1 MEKNRYDKRILTAVM
16 ASLMATTAVQ
26 ANNAKAETNSS
37 THLAKA
43 EAAPVEEYSPL
54 ADSSKVYDIDEVV
67 VVSQPKEMVRL
78 RQQSL
83 SSTSLGS
90 FQIQKLGTRDL
101 RELSQ
106 YIPNFVMPNYGS
118 RLSSA
123 IYVRG
128 IGSRVNSP
136 AVGIYLDGIP
146 VMSKAAFNLH
156 NYQTSRVDVLRGPQ
170 GTLYGQNSEG
180 GLVRMYSRDPFL
192 YEGSDIKLSL
202 GSRYYRNVEAAHYQK
217 VNKHLAWGLAGFYDG
232 QKGFFRNQTTG
243 DRADKYDEAGA
254 KLQIKS
260 RWNRGW
266 NVDFLANYQYVDQKG
281 FPYGQ
286 LDLETG
292 KAALPA
298 STFPGTYRRNTLLS
312 GINVNHLSRYYEFF
326 STTSYQYLKDKMLMD
341 QDYQPADYMSILQ
354 EQLQN
359 ALTQELTFKSRT
371 PIGGIWAWTLGS
383 FFSYQWLK
391 TNGPVYFNEAMTQPI
406 GAAIQSQMHEAMV
419 TAMANRMMATAP
431 ILTEAAARAAAEKA
445 IQLAGGVNMDV
456 TMGAPGLYHTPQWN
470 LGFYHESNIAL
481 ADNLNLTLGLRYD
494 LMHISIHY
502 DTQAY
507 MAMAA
512 KVMGKKATYTLRSM
526 LDGKADDTYHQLL
539 PKLGINY
546 RIDHLGSNIYATVS
560 KGYRAGG
567 YNIQMFSDIL
577 QSELNANRQQAMQGD
592 YDVPHTNEDY
602 QKVNNTI
609 AYKPETSWNYEAG
622 MHLNLFDNMLHL
634 DLSAF
639 YMQVRNQQL
648 SVMAGN
654 YGFGRMMVNA
664 GKSHSCGLEASL
676 KGQLLDGN
684 LDWAVNYGYTRAKFD
699 EYTDGEGD
707 AAVSYEDKYVPY
719 VPQHTLAAMAD
730 YRLQKL
736 TIGLN
741 VNMQGKTYWDNANTY
756 AQKMYAVLGAHIDY
770 DFGVV
775 QLSLWG
781 RNLTDTNY
789 NTFAVDNAA
798 TGKKLYFAQRGN
810 PFQCGVDIKL
820 HF

>member
-1 MEKNRYDKRILTAVM
+1 M
-16 ASLMATTAVQ
+16 ASLVATTAVQ
-26 ANNAKAETNSS
+26 ANSTKAEEAPLHLNSS
-37 THLAKA
+37 LAE
-43 EAAPVEEYSPL
+43 EAPLKELSSL

-67 VVSQPKEMVRL
+67 IVSQPKETMRL

-106 YIPNFVMPNYGS
+106 YIPNFTMPNYGS

-156 NYQTSRVDVLRGPQ
+156 NYQISRVDVLRGPQ

-180 GLVRMYSRDPFL
+180 GLVRMYSRDPFQ
-192 YEGSDIKLSL
+192 YEGTDVKLSY
-202 GSRYYRNVEAAHYQK
+202 GSHYYRNVEAAHYQRI
-217 VNKHLAWGLAGFYDG
+217 NNRFALSLAGFYDG
-232 QKGFFRNQTTG
+232 QTGFFRNQTTG
-243 DRADKYDEAGA
+243 DRADKYNEAGG
-254 KLQIKS
+254 KLMLKS
-260 RWNRGW
+260 RWNRNW
-266 NVDFLANYQYVDQKG
+266 NVDLLANYQYVDQNG
-281 FPYGQ
+281 FPYGE

-298 STFPGTYRRNTLLS
+298 STFPGVYRRNNLIS
-312 GINVNHLSRYYEFF
+312 GINVNHISRYYKFY
-326 STTSYQYLKDKMLMD
+326 STTSYQYLKDRMLMD
-341 QDYQPADYMSILQ
+341 QDYLAANYMSILQ

-359 ALTQELTFKSRT
+359 SITQELTITSNH
-371 PIGGIWAWTLGS
+371 PVGGVWDWTAGG
-383 FFSYQWLK
+383 FFSHQWLK
-391 TNGPVYFNEAMTQPI
+391 TNGPVYFNEAMTDPI
-406 GAAIQSQMHEAMV
+406 AAAIKKQMEQAMSGRPGM
-419 TAMANRMMATAP
+419 TAMPP
-431 ILTEAAARAAAEKA
+431 ITL
-445 IQLAGGVNMDV
+445 NV

-481 ADNLNLTLGLRYD
+481 GDHVNLTLGLRYD
-494 LMHISIHY
+494 LMHTSIEY
-502 DTQAY
+502 DSQAF
-507 MAMAA
+507 MTMAA
-512 KVMGKKATYTLRSM
+512 TVMGINAANTLRSV
-526 LDGKADDTYHQLL
+526 LDGKAKDDYQQLL

-546 RIDHLGSNIYATVS
+546 KIDHLGSNLYITVS

-577 QSELNANRQQAMQGD
+577 QSELNANRHQAMRGD
-592 YDVPHTNEDY
+592 YDVPHTPEDY
-602 QKVNNTI
+602 EKVNNTI

-622 MHLNLFDNMLHL
+622 AHLNLFDNMLHL
-634 DLSAF
+634 DLSAY

-699 EYTDGEGD
+699 EYKDGEDD
-707 AAVSYEDKYVPY
+707 AAQDYKDKYVPY
-719 VPQHTLAAMAD
+719 VPQHTLAAMVD
-730 YRLQKL
+730 YRLKKL
-736 TIGLN
+736 TIGAN
-741 VNMQGKTYWDNANTY
+741 VNAQGKTYWDNANTY

-798 TGKKLYFAQRGN
+798 TGKKRYFAQRGN
-810 PFQCGVDIKL
+810 PFQCGVDVKL

>member
-1 MEKNRYDKRILTAVM
+1 M
-16 ASLMATTAVQ
+16 ASLVATTAVQ
-26 ANNAKAETNSS
+26 ANSTKAEEAPLHLNSS
-37 THLAKA
+37 LAE
-43 EAAPVEEYSPL
+43 EAPL
-54 ADSSKVYDIDEVV
+54 KELSSLVDSSKVYDIDEVV
-67 VVSQPKEMVRL
+67 IVSQPKETMRL

-106 YIPNFVMPNYGS
+106 YIPNFTMPNYGS

-156 NYQTSRVDVLRGPQ
+156 NYQISRVDVLRGPQ

-180 GLVRMYSRDPFL
+180 GLVRMYSRDPFQ
-192 YEGSDIKLSL
+192 YEGTDVKLSY
-202 GSRYYRNVEAAHYQK
+202 GSHYYRNVEAAHYQRI
-217 VNKHLAWGLAGFYDG
+217 NNRFALSLAGFYDG
-232 QKGFFRNQTTG
+232 QTGFFRNQTTG
-243 DRADKYDEAGA
+243 DRADKYNEAGG
-254 KLQIKS
+254 KLMLKS
-260 RWNRGW
+260 RWNRNW
-266 NVDFLANYQYVDQKG
+266 NVDLLANYQYVDQNG
-281 FPYGQ
+281 FPYGE

-298 STFPGTYRRNTLLS
+298 STFPGVYRRNNLIS
-312 GINVNHLSRYYEFF
+312 GINVNHISRYYKFY
-326 STTSYQYLKDKMLMD
+326 STTSYQYLKDRMLMD
-341 QDYQPADYMSILQ
+341 QDYLAANYMSILQ

-359 ALTQELTFKSRT
+359 SITQELTITSNH
-371 PIGGIWAWTLGS
+371 PVGGVWDWTAGG

-391 TNGPVYFNEAMTQPI
+391 TNGPVYFNEAMTDPI
-406 GAAIQSQMHEAMV
+406 AAAIKKQMEQAMSGRPGMA
-419 TAMANRMMATAP
+419 AMPP
-431 ILTEAAARAAAEKA
+431 ITL
-445 IQLAGGVNMDV
+445 NV

-481 ADNLNLTLGLRYD
+481 GDHVNLTLGLRYD
-494 LMHISIHY
+494 LMHTSIEY
-502 DTQAY
+502 DSQAF
-507 MAMAA
+507 MTMAA
-512 KVMGKKATYTLRSM
+512 TVMGINAANTLRSV
-526 LDGKADDTYHQLL
+526 LDGKAKDDYQQLL

-546 RIDHLGSNIYATVS
+546 KIDHLGSNLYITVS

-577 QSELNANRQQAMQGD
+577 QSELNANRQKAMRSD
-592 YDVPHTNEDY
+592 YDVPHTPEDY
-602 QKVNNTI
+602 EKVNNTI

-622 MHLNLFDNMLHL
+622 AHLNLFDNMLHL
-634 DLSAF
+634 DLSAY

-664 GKSHSCGLEASL
+664 GKSHSCGLETSL

-684 LDWAVNYGYTRAKFD
+684 LDWAVSYGYTRAKFD
-699 EYTDGEGD
+699 EYKDGEDD
-707 AAVSYEDKYVPY
+707 AAQDYKDKYVPY
-719 VPQHTLAAMAD
+719 VPQHTLAAMVD
-730 YRLQKL
+730 YRLKKL
-736 TIGLN
+736 TIGAN
-741 VNMQGKTYWDNANTY
+741 VNAQGKTYWDNANTY

-798 TGKKLYFAQRGN
+798 TGKKRYFAQRGN
-810 PFQCGVDIKL
+810 PFQCGVDVKL

>member
-16 ASLMATTAVQ
+16 ASLVATTAVQ
-26 ANNAKAETNSS
+26 ANSTKAEEAPLHLNSS
-37 THLAKA
+37 LAE
-43 EAAPVEEYSPL
+43 EAPLKELSSL

-67 VVSQPKEMVRL
+67 IVSQPKETMRL

-106 YIPNFVMPNYGS
+106 YIPNFTMPNYGS

-156 NYQTSRVDVLRGPQ
+156 NYQISRVDVLRGPQ

-180 GLVRMYSRDPFL
+180 GLVRMYSRDPFQ
-192 YEGSDIKLSL
+192 YEGTDVKLSY
-202 GSRYYRNVEAAHYQK
+202 GSHYYRNVEAAHYQRI
-217 VNKHLAWGLAGFYDG
+217 NNRFALSLAGFYDG
-232 QKGFFRNQTTG
+232 QTGFFRNQTTG
-243 DRADKYDEAGA
+243 DRADKYNEAGG
-254 KLQIKS
+254 KLMLKS
-260 RWNRGW
+260 RWNRNW
-266 NVDFLANYQYVDQKG
+266 NVDLLANYQYVDQNG
-281 FPYGQ
+281 FPYGE

-298 STFPGTYRRNTLLS
+298 STFPGVYRRNNLIS
-312 GINVNHLSRYYEFF
+312 GINVNHISRYYKFY
-326 STTSYQYLKDKMLMD
+326 STTSYQYLKDRMLMD
-341 QDYQPADYMSILQ
+341 QDYLAANYMSILQ

-359 ALTQELTFKSRT
+359 SITQELTITSNH
-371 PIGGIWAWTLGS
+371 PVGGVWDWTAGG
-383 FFSYQWLK
+383 FFSHQWLK
-391 TNGPVYFNEAMTQPI
+391 TNGPVYFNEAMTDPI
-406 GAAIQSQMHEAMV
+406 AAAIKKQMEQAMSGRPGM
-419 TAMANRMMATAP
+419 TAMPP
-431 ILTEAAARAAAEKA
+431 ITL
-445 IQLAGGVNMDV
+445 NV

-481 ADNLNLTLGLRYD
+481 GDHVNLTLGLRYD
-494 LMHISIHY
+494 LMHTSIEY
-502 DTQAY
+502 DSQAF
-507 MAMAA
+507 MTMAA
-512 KVMGKKATYTLRSM
+512 TVMGINAANTLRSV
-526 LDGKADDTYHQLL
+526 LDGKAKDDYQQLL

-546 RIDHLGSNIYATVS
+546 KIDHLGSNLYITVS

-577 QSELNANRQQAMQGD
+577 QSELNANRHQAMRGD
-592 YDVPHTNEDY
+592 YDVPHTPEDY
-602 QKVNNTI
+602 EKVNNTI

-622 MHLNLFDNMLHL
+622 AHLNLFDNMLHL
-634 DLSAF
+634 DLSAY

-699 EYTDGEGD
+699 EYKDGEDD
-707 AAVSYEDKYVPY
+707 AAQDYKDKYVPY
-719 VPQHTLAAMAD
+719 VPQHTLAAMVD
-730 YRLQKL
+730 YRLKKL
-736 TIGLN
+736 TIGAN
-741 VNMQGKTYWDNANTY
+741 VNAQGKTYWDNANTY

-798 TGKKLYFAQRGN
+798 TGKKRYFAQRGN
-810 PFQCGVDIKL
+810 PFQCGVDVKL